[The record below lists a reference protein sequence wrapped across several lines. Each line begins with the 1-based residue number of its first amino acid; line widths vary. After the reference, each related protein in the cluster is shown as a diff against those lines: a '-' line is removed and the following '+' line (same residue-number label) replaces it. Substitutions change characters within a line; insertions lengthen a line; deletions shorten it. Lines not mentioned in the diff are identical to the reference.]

1 MEEPQQV
8 RHGKAAPRPLLR
20 RLTERGLEGRRIRH
34 RACRAIDEEGAMPM
48 PPPVVR
54 GGSLHSG
61 SEALEEVVKEAQREF
76 GPCLTV
82 GGRRES
88 QSRQMGQMAAGG
100 VPMQNL

>member
-1 MEEPQQV
+1 
-8 RHGKAAPRPLLR
+8 
-20 RLTERGLEGRRIRH
+20 
-34 RACRAIDEEGAMPM
+34 MPM

-76 GPCLTV
+76 GTCLTV
-82 GGRRES
+82 GCRRES

-100 VPMQNL
+100 VAVQDGFPEESEKFCTLAPPAWLSQRP